1 MISPFSFCSL
11 LHKVSN
17 WEGALDLNRSRIA
30 QVNLVKSSTT
40 IIMYIF
46 PPRDFVLVGPIR
58 SMCKSSRGL
67 VVAVVNVAGCHA
79 LDFFFQSWQ
88 GPHTTLS
95 TFVSLGSPKTAFV
108 LNTMTSCL
116 YLA

>member
-67 VVAVVNVAGCHA
+67 VVAVVNVAGCYA
-79 LDFFFQSWQ
+79 LDFFFSK
-88 GPHTTLS
+88 LARS
-95 TFVSLGSPKTAFV
+95 THNVINLCKFRMSQNCFCP
-108 LNTMTSCL
+108 
-116 YLA
+116 